1 MAMGDSVN
9 EVTVSDLKKKPKK
22 KRTAK
27 SYAVSFFVKIAI
39 TALVLW
45 VLLYWIAG
53 VYVCH
58 DNSAYP
64 MIKDGDLCITY
75 RLDKPMQGDMIAYRM
90 NGGIR
95 FGRVVASGGDS
106 VEIISDYVTVNGY
119 GVFDNT
125 LYPTTSE
132 GAAVA
137 FPYTVSENCVFVLND
152 YRSDFSDSRTFGG
165 IALDDVQGKVVFVMR
180 RRGI

>member
-1 MAMGDSVN
+1 MDDISE
-9 EVTVSDLKKKPKK
+9 EVTETDPPKKPKK

-27 SYAVSFFVKIAI
+27 SYAVYLIIRAAL
-39 TALVLW
+39 TAAALW
-45 VLLYWIAG
+45 VLLTFIAG
-53 VYVCH
+53 VFVCH

-75 RLDKPMQGDMIAYRM
+75 RLEQPRQGDVIAYKL
-90 NGGIR
+90 NGDIR
-95 FGRVVASGGDS
+95 FGRVIAAQSDS
-106 VEIISDYVTVNGY
+106 VDIRSDYVTVNGY
-119 GVFDNT
+119 GIFDDT

-132 GAAVA
+132 GADIT

-152 YRSDFSDSRTFGG
+152 YRSDISDSRTYGS
-165 IALDDVQGKVVFVMR
+165 ISLDDVQGKVVFVMR